1 VTIMRGGSVPAHVW
15 LVLGVAICGVSSA
28 GAIFTHVDEIP
39 PLLRASWRL
48 QLTALILAPF
58 ALWQVNTLQPDVK
71 SKLYELS
78 TVKIILASG
87 IFLAL
92 HFGFWVTSL
101 DYTSLTHSLLFV
113 TAHPLVILIGMF
125 FFVRRPNR
133 LELLG
138 GIAAFAGAAISM
150 LDTGDV
156 QGDRSVTVFG
166 DQLAFLGAVFVVG
179 YFVCGRILREW
190 MPLFLYAFQV
200 TLIGGLLLIPA
211 SWILESEFSNFGAFG
226 YFGHETLLW
235 FVLLAFIA
243 GILGH
248 TGINYCLKHVSP
260 LLISISVTLEPVLG
274 SIIGWMFF
282 STGVPG
288 TWTWIGGPILMIG
301 IISIVYGEH
310 LTNQTSLDNMKELVE
325 AE

>member
-1 VTIMRGGSVPAHVW
+1 MQSGSVPPHVW

-48 QLTALILAPF
+48 QLTALILAPL
-58 ALWQVNTLQPDVK
+58 ALWQYNSIEEDVK
-71 SKLYELS
+71 EKLFKP
-78 TVKIILASG
+78 TTIKILAGSG
-87 IFLAL
+87 SFLAL

-125 FFVRRPNR
+125 YFVRKPNR
-133 LELLG
+133 MELVG
-138 GIAAFAGAAISM
+138 GIAAFTGAAISM
-150 LDTGDV
+150 LDAGDV

-166 DQLAFLGAVFVVG
+166 DQLAFFGAVFVVG
-179 YFVCGRILREW
+179 YIVCGRILREW
-190 MPLFLYAFQV
+190 MPLFVYAFPV
-200 TLIGGLLLIPA
+200 TLIGGILLVPA
-211 SWILESEFSNFGAFG
+211 SWLLESEFSDFGAFG
-226 YFGHETLLW
+226 YFTHQTLWW

-248 TGINYCLKHVSP
+248 TGLNYCLKYVSP
-260 LLISISVTLEPVLG
+260 LLISISVTLEPLLG
-274 SIIGWMFF
+274 SLIGWMFF

-288 TWTWIGGPILMIG
+288 LWTWIGGPILMLG
-301 IISIVYGEH
+301 IISIIYGEH
-310 LTNQTSLDNMKELVE
+310 LTHQTSLDNYTPTE

>member
-1 VTIMRGGSVPAHVW
+1 MRGGTVPAHVW
-15 LVLGVAICGVSSA
+15 LVLGVAIGGVSSA

-58 ALWQVNTLQPDVK
+58 ALFQYSSIESDVK
-71 SKLYELS
+71 SKFFESS
-78 TVKIILASG
+78 TLKIIVASG

-125 FFVRRPNR
+125 LFVRKPNR

-150 LDTGDV
+150 LDAGDV
-156 QGDRSVTVFG
+156 QGDRSVTIFG

-179 YFVCGRILREW
+179 YIVCGRILREW
-190 MPLFLYAFQV
+190 MPLFLYAFPV

-211 SWILESEFSNFGAFG
+211 SWLLESNYADYGAFG
-226 YFGHETLLW
+226 YVSHETLVW
-235 FVLLAFIA
+235 FILLAFIA

-248 TGINYCLKHVSP
+248 TGLNYCLKYVSP

-282 STGVPG
+282 STGIPG
-288 TWTWIGGPILMIG
+288 LWTWIGGPILLLG
-301 IISIVYGEH
+301 IISILYGEH
-310 LTNQTSLDNMKELVE
+310 ITNQTLVDNKATLE

>member
-1 VTIMRGGSVPAHVW
+1 MRGGTVPAHVW

-58 ALWQVNTLQPDVK
+58 ALFQYSSIESDVK
-71 SKLYELS
+71 SKLFESS
-78 TVKIILASG
+78 TLKIIVASG

-125 FFVRRPNR
+125 LFVRKPNR

-150 LDTGDV
+150 LDAGDV
-156 QGDRSVTVFG
+156 QGDRSVTIFG

-179 YFVCGRILREW
+179 YIVCGRILREW
-190 MPLFLYAFQV
+190 MPLFLYAFPV

-211 SWILESEFSNFGAFG
+211 SWLLESNYADYGAFG
-226 YFGHETLLW
+226 YVSHETLAW
-235 FVLLAFIA
+235 FILLAFIA

-248 TGINYCLKHVSP
+248 TGLNYCLKYVSP

-282 STGVPG
+282 STGIPG
-288 TWTWIGGPILMIG
+288 LWTWIGGPILLLG
-301 IISIVYGEH
+301 IISILYGEH
-310 LTNQTSLDNMKELVE
+310 ITNQTLVDNKATLE

>member
-1 VTIMRGGSVPAHVW
+1 MQSGSVPAHVW

-28 GAIFTHVDEIP
+28 GAIFTHVDDIP

-48 QLTALILAPF
+48 QLTALILAPL
-58 ALWQVNTLQPDVK
+58 ALWQFNSIDEQVK
-71 SKLYELS
+71 SKLFEMS
-78 TVKIILASG
+78 TGKIILASG
-87 IFLAL
+87 AFLAL

-125 FFVRRPNR
+125 LFVRKPNGM
-133 LELLG
+133 ELLG
-138 GIAAFAGAAISM
+138 GLAAFTGAAISM
-150 LDTGDV
+150 LDAGDV
-156 QGDRSVTVFG
+156 QGDRSVTFFG

-179 YFVCGRILREW
+179 YIVCGRILREW
-190 MPLFLYAFQV
+190 MPLFLYAFPV
-200 TLIGGLLLIPA
+200 TLLGGLLLIPA
-211 SWILESEFSNFGAFG
+211 SMLLEADYSQYGAFG
-226 YFGHETLLW
+226 YIGHETLVW

-248 TGINYCLKHVSP
+248 TGLNYCLKYVSP

-288 TWTWIGGPILMIG
+288 MWTWIGGPILMLG
-301 IISIVYGEH
+301 IISILYGEH
-310 LTNQTSLDNMKELVE
+310 ITNQTLVDNKAMLEVE
-325 AE
+325 

>member
-1 VTIMRGGSVPAHVW
+1 MRGGTVPAHVW

-48 QLTALILAPF
+48 QLTALILAPL
-58 ALWQVNTLQPDVK
+58 ALWQLNQVENEIK
-71 SKLYELS
+71 SKLFEAS
-78 TVKIILASG
+78 TVKIIVASG
-87 IFLAL
+87 VFLAL

-125 FFVRRPNR
+125 FFVRKPNR
-133 LELLG
+133 MELIG
-138 GIAAFAGAAISM
+138 GIAAFSGAAISM
-150 LDTGDV
+150 LDAGDV
-156 QGDRSVTVFG
+156 QGDRSVTFFG
-166 DQLAFLGAVFVVG
+166 DQLAFFGAVFVVG
-179 YFVCGRILREW
+179 YIVCGRILRDW
-190 MPLFLYAFQV
+190 MPLFLYAFPV

-211 SWILESEFSNFGAFG
+211 SWLLESEYSDFGAFG
-226 YFGHETLLW
+226 YLGHETLIW

-248 TGINYCLKHVSP
+248 TGLNYCLKYVSP

-288 TWTWIGGPILMIG
+288 LWTWIGGPILMLG

-310 LTNQTSLDNMKELVE
+310 LTNQTLLDNKGRPEG

>member
-1 VTIMRGGSVPAHVW
+1 MQRGSVPAHVW

-28 GAIFTHVDEIP
+28 GAIFTHVDDIP

-48 QLTALILAPF
+48 QLTALILAPL
-58 ALWQVNTLQPDVK
+58 ALWQFNSIDEEVK
-71 SKLYELS
+71 SKLFEMS
-78 TVKIILASG
+78 SGKVILASG
-87 IFLAL
+87 AFLAL

-113 TAHPLVILIGMF
+113 TAHPLVILIGMIL
-125 FFVRRPNR
+125 FVRRPNR
-133 LELLG
+133 MELIG

-150 LDTGDV
+150 LDAGDV
-156 QGDRSVTVFG
+156 QGDRSVTFFG

-179 YFVCGRILREW
+179 YLVCGRILREW
-190 MPLFLYAFQV
+190 MPLFIYAFPV
-200 TLIGGLLLIPA
+200 TLLGGLLLLPA
-211 SWILESEFSNFGAFG
+211 SMLLEADYSQYGAFG
-226 YFGHETLLW
+226 YIGHETLVW

-248 TGINYCLKHVSP
+248 TGLNYCLKYVSP

-288 TWTWIGGPILMIG
+288 MWTWIGGPILMLG
-301 IISIVYGEH
+301 IISILYGEH
-310 LTNQTSLDNMKELVE
+310 ITNQTLVDNKAVLEGE
-325 AE
+325 

>member
-1 VTIMRGGSVPAHVW
+1 MQSGSVPPHVW

-28 GAIFTHVDEIP
+28 GAIFTHVDEVP

-48 QLTALILAPF
+48 QLTALILAPL
-58 ALWQVNTLQPDVK
+58 ALWQYNSIEADRK
-71 SKLYELS
+71 KKLFNPS
-78 TVKIILASG
+78 TIKILVGSG

-125 FFVRRPNR
+125 YFVRKPNR
-133 LELLG
+133 MELVG
-138 GIAAFAGAAISM
+138 GIAAFTGAAISM
-150 LDTGDV
+150 LDAGDV

-166 DQLAFLGAVFVVG
+166 DQLAFFGAVFVVG
-179 YFVCGRILREW
+179 YIVCGRILREW
-190 MPLFLYAFQV
+190 MPLFVYAFPV
-200 TLIGGLLLIPA
+200 TLIGGLLLLPA
-211 SWILESEFSNFGAFG
+211 SWLLESDFSTFGAFG
-226 YFGHETLLW
+226 YFSHHTLWW

-248 TGINYCLKHVSP
+248 TGLNYCLKYVSP

-274 SIIGWMFF
+274 SLIGWMFF
-282 STGVPG
+282 STGIPG
-288 TWTWIGGPILMIG
+288 LWTWIGGPILMLG

-310 LTNQTSLDNMKELVE
+310 LTNQTSLDNHTPLEVE
-325 AE
+325 

>member
-1 VTIMRGGSVPAHVW
+1 MRGGTVPAHVW

-58 ALWQVNTLQPDVK
+58 ALFQYSSTESDVK
-71 SKLYELS
+71 SKFFESS
-78 TVKIILASG
+78 TLKIIVASG

-125 FFVRRPNR
+125 LFVRKPNR

-150 LDTGDV
+150 LDAGDV
-156 QGDRSVTVFG
+156 QGDRSVTIFG

-179 YFVCGRILREW
+179 YIVCGRILREW
-190 MPLFLYAFQV
+190 MPLFLYAFPV

-211 SWILESEFSNFGAFG
+211 SWLLESNYADYGAFG
-226 YFGHETLLW
+226 YVSHETLAW
-235 FVLLAFIA
+235 FILLAFIA

-248 TGINYCLKHVSP
+248 TGLNYCLKYVSP

-282 STGVPG
+282 STGIPG
-288 TWTWIGGPILMIG
+288 LWTWIGGPILLLG
-301 IISIVYGEH
+301 IISILYGEH
-310 LTNQTSLDNMKELVE
+310 ITNQTLVDNKAILE

>member
-1 VTIMRGGSVPAHVW
+1 MQRGSVPAHVW

-28 GAIFTHVDEIP
+28 GAIFTHVDDIP

-48 QLTALILAPF
+48 QLTALILAPL
-58 ALWQVNTLQPDVK
+58 ALWQFNSIDEEVK
-71 SKLYELS
+71 SKLFEMS
-78 TVKIILASG
+78 TGKIILASG
-87 IFLAL
+87 AFLAL

-125 FFVRRPNR
+125 LFVRKPNGM
-133 LELLG
+133 ELIG
-138 GIAAFAGAAISM
+138 GLAAFAGAAISM
-150 LDTGDV
+150 LDAGDV
-156 QGDRSVTVFG
+156 QGDRSVTFFG

-179 YFVCGRILREW
+179 YIVCGRILREW
-190 MPLFLYAFQV
+190 MPLFLYAFPV
-200 TLIGGLLLIPA
+200 TLLGGLLLIPA
-211 SWILESEFSNFGAFG
+211 SMLLEADYSQYGAFG
-226 YFGHETLLW
+226 YIGHETLIW

-248 TGINYCLKHVSP
+248 TGLNYCLKYVSP

-288 TWTWIGGPILMIG
+288 MWTWIGGPILMLG
-301 IISIVYGEH
+301 IISILYGEH
-310 LTNQTSLDNMKELVE
+310 ITNQTLVDNKAMLEVE
-325 AE
+325 

>member
-1 VTIMRGGSVPAHVW
+1 MSSGTVPAHVW

-48 QLTALILAPF
+48 QLTALILAPL
-58 ALWQVNTLQPDVK
+58 ALWQLNQIDSEIQ
-71 SKLYELS
+71 SKLFDLS
-78 TVKIILASG
+78 TAKIIVASG

-125 FFVRRPNR
+125 VFIRKPNR
-133 LELLG
+133 LELVG
-138 GIAAFAGAAISM
+138 GIAAFTGAAISM
-150 LDTGDV
+150 LDAGDV
-156 QGDRSVTVFG
+156 QGDRSVTFFG
-166 DQLAFLGAVFVVG
+166 DQLAFFGAVFVVG
-179 YFVCGRILREW
+179 YIVCGRILREW
-190 MPLFLYAFQV
+190 MPLFLYAFPV
-200 TLIGGLLLIPA
+200 TLIGGLLLVPA
-211 SWILESEFSNFGAFG
+211 SYLLESDYSDFGAFG
-226 YFGHETLLW
+226 YLGHETLLW

-248 TGINYCLKHVSP
+248 TGLNYCLKFVSP

-274 SIIGWMFF
+274 SLIGWMFF
-282 STGVPG
+282 STGIPG
-288 TWTWIGGPILMIG
+288 MWTWIGGPILMLG

-310 LTNQTSLDNMKELVE
+310 LTNQTLLDNKGHGEE
-325 AE
+325 FE

>member
-1 VTIMRGGSVPAHVW
+1 MQSGSVPPHVW

-48 QLTALILAPF
+48 QLTALILAPL
-58 ALWQVNTLQPDVK
+58 ALWQYNSIEKDVK
-71 SKLYELS
+71 EKLFKP
-78 TVKIILASG
+78 TTIKILAGSG
-87 IFLAL
+87 AFLAL

-125 FFVRRPNR
+125 YFVRKPNR
-133 LELLG
+133 MELVG
-138 GIAAFAGAAISM
+138 GIAAFTGAAISM
-150 LDTGDV
+150 LDAGDV

-166 DQLAFLGAVFVVG
+166 DQLAFFGAVFVVG
-179 YFVCGRILREW
+179 YIVCGRILREW
-190 MPLFLYAFQV
+190 MPLFVYAFPV
-200 TLIGGLLLIPA
+200 TLIGGILLVPA
-211 SWILESEFSNFGAFG
+211 SWLLESEFSDFGAFG
-226 YFGHETLLW
+226 YFTHQTLWW

-248 TGINYCLKHVSP
+248 TGLNYCLKYVSP
-260 LLISISVTLEPVLG
+260 LLISISVTLEPLLG
-274 SIIGWMFF
+274 SLIGWMFF

-288 TWTWIGGPILMIG
+288 VWTWIGGPILMLG

-310 LTNQTSLDNMKELVE
+310 LTEQTPLDNYTPTE

>member
-1 VTIMRGGSVPAHVW
+1 MQSGSVPPHVW

-48 QLTALILAPF
+48 QLTALILAPL
-58 ALWQVNTLQPDVK
+58 ALWQYNSIEEDVK
-71 SKLYELS
+71 GKLFKPS
-78 TVKIILASG
+78 TIKILAGSG
-87 IFLAL
+87 AFLAL

-125 FFVRRPNR
+125 YFVRKPNR
-133 LELLG
+133 MELVG
-138 GIAAFAGAAISM
+138 GIAAFTGAAISM
-150 LDTGDV
+150 LDAGDV

-166 DQLAFLGAVFVVG
+166 DQLAFFGAVFVVG
-179 YFVCGRILREW
+179 YIVCGRILREW
-190 MPLFLYAFQV
+190 MPLFVYAFPV
-200 TLIGGLLLIPA
+200 TLIGGLLLLPA
-211 SWILESEFSNFGAFG
+211 SWLLESNFSDFGAFG
-226 YFGHETLLW
+226 YFTHQTLWW

-248 TGINYCLKHVSP
+248 TGLNYCLKYVSP
-260 LLISISVTLEPVLG
+260 LLISISVTLEPLLG
-274 SIIGWMFF
+274 SLIGWMFF

-288 TWTWIGGPILMIG
+288 LWTWIGGPILMLG

-310 LTNQTSLDNMKELVE
+310 LTDQTSLDNYKPTE

>member
-1 VTIMRGGSVPAHVW
+1 MQSGSVPPHVW

-48 QLTALILAPF
+48 QLTALILAPL
-58 ALWQVNTLQPDVK
+58 ALWQYNSIEEDVK
-71 SKLYELS
+71 EKLFKPS
-78 TVKIILASG
+78 TIKILAGSG
-87 IFLAL
+87 AFLAL

-125 FFVRRPNR
+125 YFVRKPNR
-133 LELLG
+133 MELVG
-138 GIAAFAGAAISM
+138 GIAAFTGAAISM
-150 LDTGDV
+150 LDAGDV

-166 DQLAFLGAVFVVG
+166 DQLAFFGAVFVVG
-179 YFVCGRILREW
+179 YIVCGRILREW
-190 MPLFLYAFQV
+190 MPLFVYAFPV
-200 TLIGGLLLIPA
+200 TLIGGLLLLPA
-211 SWILESEFSNFGAFG
+211 SWFLESEFSDFGAFG
-226 YFGHETLLW
+226 YFTHQTLWW

-248 TGINYCLKHVSP
+248 TGLNYCLKYVSP
-260 LLISISVTLEPVLG
+260 LLISISVTFEPLLG
-274 SIIGWMFF
+274 SLIGWMFF

-288 TWTWIGGPILMIG
+288 LWTWIGGPILMLG
-301 IISIVYGEH
+301 IISIIYGEH
-310 LTNQTSLDNMKELVE
+310 LTNQTSLDNYIPTE

>member
-1 VTIMRGGSVPAHVW
+1 MQRGSVPAHVW

-28 GAIFTHVDEIP
+28 GAIFTHVDDIP

-48 QLTALILAPF
+48 QLTALILAPL
-58 ALWQVNTLQPDVK
+58 ALWQFNSIGEEVK
-71 SKLYELS
+71 SKLFEMS
-78 TVKIILASG
+78 TGKIIFASG
-87 IFLAL
+87 AFLAL

-125 FFVRRPNR
+125 LFVRRPNGM
-133 LELLG
+133 ELVG

-150 LDTGDV
+150 LDAGDV
-156 QGDRSVTVFG
+156 QGDRSVTFFG

-179 YFVCGRILREW
+179 YIVCGRILREW
-190 MPLFLYAFQV
+190 MPLFIYAFPV
-200 TLIGGLLLIPA
+200 TLLGGLLLLPA
-211 SWILESEFSNFGAFG
+211 SMLLEADYSNYGAFG
-226 YFGHETLLW
+226 YIGHETLVW

-248 TGINYCLKHVSP
+248 TGLNYCLKYVSP

-288 TWTWIGGPILMIG
+288 MWTWIGGPILMLG
-301 IISIVYGEH
+301 IISILYGEH
-310 LTNQTSLDNMKELVE
+310 ITNQTLVDNKAVLE

>member
-1 VTIMRGGSVPAHVW
+1 MQSGSVPPHVW

-48 QLTALILAPF
+48 QLTALILAPL
-58 ALWQVNTLQPDVK
+58 ALWQYNSIEDGVK
-71 SKLYELS
+71 EKLFKPS
-78 TVKIILASG
+78 TIKILAGSG
-87 IFLAL
+87 AFLAL

-125 FFVRRPNR
+125 YFVRKPNR
-133 LELLG
+133 MELVG
-138 GIAAFAGAAISM
+138 GIAAFTGAAISM
-150 LDTGDV
+150 LDAGDV

-166 DQLAFLGAVFVVG
+166 DQLAFFGAVFVVG
-179 YFVCGRILREW
+179 YIVCGRILREW
-190 MPLFLYAFQV
+190 MPLFVYAFPV
-200 TLIGGLLLIPA
+200 TLIGGLLLLPA
-211 SWILESEFSNFGAFG
+211 SWILESNFSDFGAFG
-226 YFGHETLLW
+226 YFTHQTLWW

-248 TGINYCLKHVSP
+248 TGLNYCLKYVSP
-260 LLISISVTLEPVLG
+260 LLISISVTLEPLLG
-274 SIIGWMFF
+274 SLIGWMFF

-288 TWTWIGGPILMIG
+288 LWTWIGGPILMLG

-310 LTNQTSLDNMKELVE
+310 LTQQTPLDNYTPTE

>member
-1 VTIMRGGSVPAHVW
+1 MSSGTVPAHVW
-15 LVLGVAICGVSSA
+15 LVLCVAICGVSSA
-28 GAIFTHVDEIP
+28 GAIFTHVDDIP

-48 QLTALILAPF
+48 QLTALILAPL
-58 ALWQVNTLQPDVK
+58 ALWQFNQIDSEIQSKMFDV
-71 SKLYELS
+71 S
-78 TVKIILASG
+78 TAKIIVASG

-125 FFVRRPNR
+125 VFVRRPNR
-133 LELLG
+133 LELVG
-138 GIAAFAGAAISM
+138 GIAAFTGAAISM
-150 LDTGDV
+150 LDAGDV
-156 QGDRSVTVFG
+156 QGDRSVTFFG

-179 YFVCGRILREW
+179 YIVCGRILREW
-190 MPLFLYAFQV
+190 MPLFLYAFPV
-200 TLIGGLLLIPA
+200 TLIGGLLLVPA
-211 SWILESEFSNFGAFG
+211 SYLLESDYSDFGAFG
-226 YFGHETLLW
+226 YLGHETLVW

-248 TGINYCLKHVSP
+248 TGLNYCLKYVSP

-274 SIIGWMFF
+274 SLIGWMFF
-282 STGVPG
+282 STGIPG
-288 TWTWIGGPILMIG
+288 MWTWIGGPILMLG

-310 LTNQTSLDNMKELVE
+310 LTNQT
-325 AE
+325 

>member
-1 VTIMRGGSVPAHVW
+1 MRSGTVPAHVW
-15 LVLGVAICGVSSA
+15 LVLSVAICGVSSA
-28 GAIFTHVDEIP
+28 GAIFTHVDDIP

-48 QLTALILAPF
+48 QLTALILAPL
-58 ALWQVNTLQPDVK
+58 ALWQFNQIDSEIQ
-71 SKLYELS
+71 SKLFDVS
-78 TVKIILASG
+78 TAKIIVASG

-125 FFVRRPNR
+125 VFIRRPNR
-133 LELLG
+133 LELVG
-138 GIAAFAGAAISM
+138 GIAAFTGAAISM
-150 LDTGDV
+150 LDAGDV
-156 QGDRSVTVFG
+156 QGDRSVTFFG

-179 YFVCGRILREW
+179 YIVCGRILRDW
-190 MPLFLYAFQV
+190 MPLFLYAFPV
-200 TLIGGLLLIPA
+200 TLIGGLLLVPA
-211 SWILESEFSNFGAFG
+211 SYLLESDYSEFGAFG
-226 YFGHETLLW
+226 YIGHETLVW

-248 TGINYCLKHVSP
+248 TGLNYCLKYVSP

-274 SIIGWMFF
+274 SLIGWMFF
-282 STGVPG
+282 STGIPG
-288 TWTWIGGPILMIG
+288 MWTWIGGPILMLG

-310 LTNQTSLDNMKELVE
+310 LTNQTLLDNKGAREEVE
-325 AE
+325 

>member
-1 VTIMRGGSVPAHVW
+1 MRGGSVPAHVW

-48 QLTALILAPF
+48 QLTALILAPLAF
-58 ALWQVNTLQPDVK
+58 WQYTSIDSGIK
-71 SKLYELS
+71 SKMIEPPTLK
-78 TVKIILASG
+78 VIAASG
-87 IFLAL
+87 AFLAL

-113 TAHPLVILIGMF
+113 TAHPLVILIGMLY
-125 FFVRRPNR
+125 FVRKPNA
-133 LELLG
+133 LETLG

-156 QGDRSVTVFG
+156 QGDRSVTIFG

-179 YFVCGRILREW
+179 YIVCGRILREW
-190 MPLFLYAFQV
+190 MPLFLYAFPV

-211 SWILESEFSNFGAFG
+211 SFLLEPEYSTFGAFG
-226 YFGHETLLW
+226 YVEHETLVW

-248 TGINYCLKHVSP
+248 TGLNYCLKYVSP

-282 STGVPG
+282 STGIPG
-288 TWTWIGGPILMIG
+288 LWTWIGGPILMIG
-301 IISIVYGEH
+301 IVSIVYGEH
-310 LTNQTSLDNMKELVE
+310 LTNQTSLHNENRIME

>member
-1 VTIMRGGSVPAHVW
+1 MQSGSVPPHVW

-48 QLTALILAPF
+48 QLTALILAPL
-58 ALWQVNTLQPDVK
+58 ALWQYNSIEDGVK
-71 SKLYELS
+71 EKLFKPS
-78 TVKIILASG
+78 TIKILAGSG
-87 IFLAL
+87 AFLAL

-125 FFVRRPNR
+125 YFVRKPNR
-133 LELLG
+133 MELVG
-138 GIAAFAGAAISM
+138 GIAAFTGAAISM
-150 LDTGDV
+150 LDAGDV

-166 DQLAFLGAVFVVG
+166 DQLAFFGAVFVVG
-179 YFVCGRILREW
+179 YIVCGRILREW
-190 MPLFLYAFQV
+190 MPLFVYAFPV
-200 TLIGGLLLIPA
+200 TLIGGILLVPA
-211 SWILESEFSNFGAFG
+211 SWLLESEFSDFGAFG
-226 YFGHETLLW
+226 YFTHQTLWW

-248 TGINYCLKHVSP
+248 TGLNYCLKYVSP
-260 LLISISVTLEPVLG
+260 LLISISVTLEPLLG
-274 SIIGWMFF
+274 SLIGWMFF

-288 TWTWIGGPILMIG
+288 LWTWIGGPILMLG

-310 LTNQTSLDNMKELVE
+310 LTHQTSLDNYTPTE

>member
-1 VTIMRGGSVPAHVW
+1 MRGGTVPAHVW

-58 ALWQVNTLQPDVK
+58 ALFQYSSIESDVK
-71 SKLYELS
+71 SKLFESS
-78 TVKIILASG
+78 TLKIIVASG

-125 FFVRRPNR
+125 LFVRKPNR

-150 LDTGDV
+150 LDAGDV
-156 QGDRSVTVFG
+156 QGDRSVTIFG

-179 YFVCGRILREW
+179 YIVCGRILREW
-190 MPLFLYAFQV
+190 MPLFLYAFPV

-211 SWILESEFSNFGAFG
+211 SWLLESNYADYGAFG
-226 YFGHETLLW
+226 YVSHETLAW
-235 FVLLAFIA
+235 FILLAFIA

-248 TGINYCLKHVSP
+248 TGLNYCLKYVSP

-282 STGVPG
+282 STGIPG
-288 TWTWIGGPILMIG
+288 LWTWIGGPILLLG
-301 IISIVYGEH
+301 IISILYGEH
-310 LTNQTSLDNMKELVE
+310 ITNQTLVDNKAILE

>member
-1 VTIMRGGSVPAHVW
+1 MQSGSVPPHVW

-48 QLTALILAPF
+48 QLTALILAPL
-58 ALWQVNTLQPDVK
+58 ALWQFNSIEGGVK
-71 SKLYELS
+71 ENLLKPS
-78 TVKIILASG
+78 TIKIVAGSG
-87 IFLAL
+87 AFLAL

-125 FFVRRPNR
+125 YFVRKPNR
-133 LELLG
+133 MELVG
-138 GIAAFAGAAISM
+138 GIAAFTGAAISM
-150 LDTGDV
+150 LDAGDV

-166 DQLAFLGAVFVVG
+166 DQLAFFGAVFVVG
-179 YFVCGRILREW
+179 YIVCGRILREW
-190 MPLFLYAFQV
+190 MPLFVYAFPV
-200 TLIGGLLLIPA
+200 TLIGGLLLLPA
-211 SWILESEFSNFGAFG
+211 SWLLESNFSDFGAFG
-226 YFGHETLLW
+226 YFTHQTLWW

-248 TGINYCLKHVSP
+248 TGLNYCLKYVSP
-260 LLISISVTLEPVLG
+260 LLISISVTLEPLLG
-274 SIIGWMFF
+274 SLIGWMFF

-288 TWTWIGGPILMIG
+288 LWTWIGGPILMLG

-310 LTNQTSLDNMKELVE
+310 LINETPLDNYKPTE

>member
-1 VTIMRGGSVPAHVW
+1 MSSGTVPAHVW

-28 GAIFTHVDEIP
+28 GAIFTHVDQIP

-48 QLTALILAPF
+48 QLTALILAPL
-58 ALWQVNTLQPDVK
+58 ALWQFNQID
-71 SKLYELS
+71 SEIQAKLFDLS
-78 TVKIILASG
+78 TAKIIVASG

-125 FFVRRPNR
+125 VFVRRPNR
-133 LELLG
+133 LELVG
-138 GIAAFAGAAISM
+138 GIAAFTGAAISM
-150 LDTGDV
+150 LDAGDV
-156 QGDRSVTVFG
+156 QGDRSVTFFG

-179 YFVCGRILREW
+179 YIVCGRILREW
-190 MPLFLYAFQV
+190 MPLFLYAFPV
-200 TLIGGLLLIPA
+200 TLIGGLLLVPA
-211 SWILESEFSNFGAFG
+211 SYLLESDYSEFGAFG
-226 YFGHETLLW
+226 YFGHETLVW

-248 TGINYCLKHVSP
+248 TGLNYCLKYVSP

-274 SIIGWMFF
+274 SLIGWMFF
-282 STGVPG
+282 STGIPG
-288 TWTWIGGPILMIG
+288 KWTWIGGPILMLG

-310 LTNQTSLDNMKELVE
+310 LTNQTLLDNKGAREE

>member
-1 VTIMRGGSVPAHVW
+1 MPNGSVPAHVW

-48 QLTALILAPF
+48 QLTALILAPLAF
-58 ALWQVNTLQPDVK
+58 LQYTSIEQEVK
-71 SKLYELS
+71 SKLFQPTTL
-78 TVKIILASG
+78 KIIAGSG
-87 IFLAL
+87 AFLAL

-125 FFVRRPNR
+125 FFVRKPNR
-133 LELLG
+133 LELIG
-138 GIAAFAGAAISM
+138 GIAAFVGAAISM
-150 LDTGDV
+150 LDAGDV
-156 QGDRSVTVFG
+156 QGDRSVTFFG

-179 YFVCGRILREW
+179 YIVCGRILREW
-190 MPLFLYAFQV
+190 MPLFLYAFPV
-200 TLIGGLLLIPA
+200 TLLGGLLLIPA
-211 SWILESEFSNFGAFG
+211 SWFLEWDYSQYGAFG
-226 YFGHETLLW
+226 YFSHDTLLW
-235 FVLLAFIA
+235 FVLLALIA

-248 TGINYCLKHVSP
+248 TGLNYCLKYVSP

-282 STGVPG
+282 STGIPG
-288 TWTWIGGPILMIG
+288 FWTWIGGPILLLG
-301 IISIVYGEH
+301 ILSIVYGEH
-310 LTNQTSLDNMKELVE
+310 VMNQTSLDNVNGLVE
-325 AE
+325 IE

>member
-1 VTIMRGGSVPAHVW
+1 MSSGTIPAHVW

-48 QLTALILAPF
+48 QLTALILAPL
-58 ALWQVNTLQPDVK
+58 ALWQLNQIDSEIQ
-71 SKLYELS
+71 SKLFDLS
-78 TVKIILASG
+78 TAKIIVASG

-125 FFVRRPNR
+125 VFIRKPNR
-133 LELLG
+133 LELVG
-138 GIAAFAGAAISM
+138 GIAAFTGAAISM
-150 LDTGDV
+150 LDAGDV
-156 QGDRSVTVFG
+156 QGDRSVTFFG
-166 DQLAFLGAVFVVG
+166 DQLAFFGAVFVVG
-179 YFVCGRILREW
+179 YIVCGRILREW
-190 MPLFLYAFQV
+190 MPLFLYAFPV
-200 TLIGGLLLIPA
+200 TLIGGLLLVPA
-211 SWILESEFSNFGAFG
+211 SYLLESDYSDFGAFG
-226 YFGHETLLW
+226 YLGHETLLW

-248 TGINYCLKHVSP
+248 TGLNYCLKFVSP

-274 SIIGWMFF
+274 SLIGWMFF
-282 STGVPG
+282 STGIPG
-288 TWTWIGGPILMIG
+288 MWTWIGGPILMLG

-310 LTNQTSLDNMKELVE
+310 LTNQTLLDNKGHGEE
-325 AE
+325 FE

>member
-1 VTIMRGGSVPAHVW
+1 MQSGSVPPHVW

-48 QLTALILAPF
+48 QLTALILAPLAF
-58 ALWQVNTLQPDVK
+58 WQYNSIEDGVK
-71 SKLYELS
+71 EKLFEPS
-78 TVKIILASG
+78 TIKILAGSG
-87 IFLAL
+87 AFLAL

-125 FFVRRPNR
+125 YFVRKPNR
-133 LELLG
+133 MELVG
-138 GIAAFAGAAISM
+138 GIAAFTGAAISM
-150 LDTGDV
+150 LDAGDV

-166 DQLAFLGAVFVVG
+166 DQLAFFGAVFVVG
-179 YFVCGRILREW
+179 YIVCGRILREW
-190 MPLFLYAFQV
+190 MPLFVYAFPV
-200 TLIGGLLLIPA
+200 TLIGGLLLLPA
-211 SWILESEFSNFGAFG
+211 SWILESNFSDFGAFG
-226 YFGHETLLW
+226 YFTHQTLWW

-248 TGINYCLKHVSP
+248 TGLNYCLKYVSP
-260 LLISISVTLEPVLG
+260 LLISISVTLEPLLG
-274 SIIGWMFF
+274 SLIGWMFF

-288 TWTWIGGPILMIG
+288 LWTWIGGPILMLG

-310 LTNQTSLDNMKELVE
+310 LTQQTPLDNYTPTE

>member
-1 VTIMRGGSVPAHVW
+1 MQRGSVPAHVW

-28 GAIFTHVDEIP
+28 GAIFTHVDDIP

-48 QLTALILAPF
+48 QLTALILAPL
-58 ALWQVNTLQPDVK
+58 ALWQFNSIDEKVK
-71 SKLYELS
+71 SKLFEMS
-78 TVKIILASG
+78 TGKIILASG
-87 IFLAL
+87 AFLAL

-125 FFVRRPNR
+125 LFVRRPNGM
-133 LELLG
+133 ELIG

-150 LDTGDV
+150 LDAGDV
-156 QGDRSVTVFG
+156 QGDRSVTFFG

-179 YFVCGRILREW
+179 YIVCGRILREW
-190 MPLFLYAFQV
+190 MPLFIYAFPV
-200 TLIGGLLLIPA
+200 TLLGGLLLLPA
-211 SWILESEFSNFGAFG
+211 SMLLEADYSQYGPFG
-226 YFGHETLLW
+226 YIGHETLVW

-248 TGINYCLKHVSP
+248 TGLNYCLKYVSP

-288 TWTWIGGPILMIG
+288 MWTWIGGPILMLG
-301 IISIVYGEH
+301 IISILYGEH
-310 LTNQTSLDNMKELVE
+310 ITNQTLVDNKAVLETE
-325 AE
+325 

>member
-1 VTIMRGGSVPAHVW
+1 MQSGYVPPHVW

-48 QLTALILAPF
+48 QLTALILAPL
-58 ALWQVNTLQPDVK
+58 ALWQYNSIEGDVK
-71 SKLYELS
+71 EKLFKPS
-78 TVKIILASG
+78 TIKILAGSG
-87 IFLAL
+87 AFLAL

-125 FFVRRPNR
+125 YFVRKPNR
-133 LELLG
+133 MELVG
-138 GIAAFAGAAISM
+138 GIAAFTGAAISM
-150 LDTGDV
+150 LDAGDV

-166 DQLAFLGAVFVVG
+166 DQLAFFGAVFVVG
-179 YFVCGRILREW
+179 YIVCGRILREW
-190 MPLFLYAFQV
+190 MPLFVYAFPV
-200 TLIGGLLLIPA
+200 TLIGGLLLLPA
-211 SWILESEFSNFGAFG
+211 SWLLESNFSDFGAFG
-226 YFGHETLLW
+226 YFTHQTLWW

-248 TGINYCLKHVSP
+248 TGLNYCLKYVSP
-260 LLISISVTLEPVLG
+260 LLISISVTLEPLLG
-274 SIIGWMFF
+274 SLIGWMFF

-288 TWTWIGGPILMIG
+288 LWTWIGGPILMLG

-310 LTNQTSLDNMKELVE
+310 LTDQTSLDNYKPTEVE
-325 AE
+325 

>member
-1 VTIMRGGSVPAHVW
+1 MRGGTVPAHVW

-58 ALWQVNTLQPDVK
+58 ALFQYSSIESDVK
-71 SKLYELS
+71 SKLFESS
-78 TVKIILASG
+78 TLKIIVASG

-125 FFVRRPNR
+125 LFVRKPNR
-133 LELLG
+133 LELIG
-138 GIAAFAGAAISM
+138 GIAAFTGAAISM
-150 LDTGDV
+150 LDAGDV
-156 QGDRSVTVFG
+156 QGDRSVTIFG

-179 YFVCGRILREW
+179 YIVCGRILREW
-190 MPLFLYAFQV
+190 MPLFLYAFPV

-211 SWILESEFSNFGAFG
+211 SWLLESNYADYGAFG
-226 YFGHETLLW
+226 YVSHETLVW
-235 FVLLAFIA
+235 FILLAFIA

-248 TGINYCLKHVSP
+248 TGLNYCLKYVSP

-282 STGVPG
+282 STGIPG
-288 TWTWIGGPILMIG
+288 LWTWIGGPILLLG
-301 IISIVYGEH
+301 IVSILYGEH
-310 LTNQTSLDNMKELVE
+310 ITNQTLVDNKATLE

>member
-1 VTIMRGGSVPAHVW
+1 MRSGTVPAHVW
-15 LVLGVAICGVSSA
+15 LVLSVAICGVSSA
-28 GAIFTHVDEIP
+28 GAIFTHVDDIP

-48 QLTALILAPF
+48 QLTALILAPL
-58 ALWQVNTLQPDVK
+58 ALWQFNQIDSEIQ
-71 SKLYELS
+71 SKLFDVS
-78 TVKIILASG
+78 TAKIIVASG

-125 FFVRRPNR
+125 VFIRRPNR
-133 LELLG
+133 LELVG
-138 GIAAFAGAAISM
+138 GIAAFTGAAISM
-150 LDTGDV
+150 LDAGDV
-156 QGDRSVTVFG
+156 QGDRSVTFFG

-179 YFVCGRILREW
+179 YIVCGRILREW
-190 MPLFLYAFQV
+190 MPLFLYAFPV
-200 TLIGGLLLIPA
+200 TLIGGLLLVPA
-211 SWILESEFSNFGAFG
+211 SYLLESDYSEFGAFG
-226 YFGHETLLW
+226 YIGHETLVW

-248 TGINYCLKHVSP
+248 TGLNYCLKYVSP

-274 SIIGWMFF
+274 SLIGWMFF
-282 STGVPG
+282 STGIPG
-288 TWTWIGGPILMIG
+288 MWTWIGGPILMLG

-310 LTNQTSLDNMKELVE
+310 LTNQTLLDNKGAREEVE
-325 AE
+325 

>member
-1 VTIMRGGSVPAHVW
+1 MNSGTVPAHVW

-28 GAIFTHVDEIP
+28 GAIFTHVDDIP

-48 QLTALILAPF
+48 QLTALILAPL
-58 ALWQVNTLQPDVK
+58 ALWQYNQIDSDIQ
-71 SKLYELS
+71 SKLFDLS
-78 TVKIILASG
+78 TAKIIVASG

-125 FFVRRPNR
+125 VFVRRPNR
-133 LELLG
+133 LELVG
-138 GIAAFAGAAISM
+138 GIAAFTGAAISM
-150 LDTGDV
+150 LDAGDV
-156 QGDRSVTVFG
+156 QGDRSVTFFG

-179 YFVCGRILREW
+179 YIVCGRILREW
-190 MPLFLYAFQV
+190 MPLFLYAFPV
-200 TLIGGLLLIPA
+200 TLIGGLLLVPA
-211 SWILESEFSNFGAFG
+211 SYLLESDYSDFGAFG
-226 YFGHETLLW
+226 YLGHETLVW

-248 TGINYCLKHVSP
+248 TGLNYCLKYVSP

-274 SIIGWMFF
+274 SLIGWMFF
-282 STGVPG
+282 STGIPG
-288 TWTWIGGPILMIG
+288 MWTWIGGPILMLG

-310 LTNQTSLDNMKELVE
+310 LTNQTLLDNEGAREEVE
-325 AE
+325 

>member
-1 VTIMRGGSVPAHVW
+1 MQSGSVPPHVW

-48 QLTALILAPF
+48 QLTALILAPL
-58 ALWQVNTLQPDVK
+58 ALWQYNAIEDGVK
-71 SKLYELS
+71 EKLFKPS
-78 TVKIILASG
+78 TIKILAGSG
-87 IFLAL
+87 AFLAL

-113 TAHPLVILIGMF
+113 TSHPLVILIGMF
-125 FFVRRPNR
+125 YFVRKPNR
-133 LELLG
+133 MELVG
-138 GIAAFAGAAISM
+138 GIAAFTGAAISM
-150 LDTGDV
+150 LDAGDV

-166 DQLAFLGAVFVVG
+166 DQLAFFGAVFVVG
-179 YFVCGRILREW
+179 YIVCGRILREW
-190 MPLFLYAFQV
+190 MPLFVYAFPV
-200 TLIGGLLLIPA
+200 TLIGGLLLLPA
-211 SWILESEFSNFGAFG
+211 SWILESNFSDFGAFG
-226 YFGHETLLW
+226 YFTHQTFWW

-248 TGINYCLKHVSP
+248 TGLNYCLKYVSP
-260 LLISISVTLEPVLG
+260 LLISISVTLEPLLG
-274 SIIGWMFF
+274 SLIGWMFF

-288 TWTWIGGPILMIG
+288 LWTWIGGPILMLG

-310 LTNQTSLDNMKELVE
+310 LTQQTPLDNYTPTE

>member
-1 VTIMRGGSVPAHVW
+1 MQSGSVPPHVW

-48 QLTALILAPF
+48 QLTALILAPL
-58 ALWQVNTLQPDVK
+58 ALWQYNSIEKDVK
-71 SKLYELS
+71 EKLFKP
-78 TVKIILASG
+78 TTIKILAGSG
-87 IFLAL
+87 AFLAL

-125 FFVRRPNR
+125 YFVRKPNR
-133 LELLG
+133 MELVG
-138 GIAAFAGAAISM
+138 GIAAFTGAAISM
-150 LDTGDV
+150 LDAGDV

-166 DQLAFLGAVFVVG
+166 DQLAFFGAVFVVG
-179 YFVCGRILREW
+179 YIVCGRILREW
-190 MPLFLYAFQV
+190 MPLFVYAFPV
-200 TLIGGLLLIPA
+200 TLIGGILLVPA
-211 SWILESEFSNFGAFG
+211 SWLLESEFSDFGAFG
-226 YFGHETLLW
+226 YFTHQTLWW

-248 TGINYCLKHVSP
+248 TGLNYCLKYVSP
-260 LLISISVTLEPVLG
+260 LLISISVTLEPLLG
-274 SIIGWMFF
+274 SLIGWMFF

-288 TWTWIGGPILMIG
+288 LWTWIGGPILMLG
-301 IISIVYGEH
+301 IISIIYGEH
-310 LTNQTSLDNMKELVE
+310 LTHQTSLDNYTPTE

>member
-1 VTIMRGGSVPAHVW
+1 MQSGSVPPHVW

-28 GAIFTHVDEIP
+28 GAIFTHVDEVP

-48 QLTALILAPF
+48 QLTALILAPL
-58 ALWQVNTLQPDVK
+58 ALWQVSTIEESVK
-71 SKLYELS
+71 NKLFKPS
-78 TVKIILASG
+78 TIKILVGSG

-125 FFVRRPNR
+125 FFVRKPNQM
-133 LELLG
+133 ELIG
-138 GIAAFAGAAISM
+138 GIAAFTGATISM
-150 LDTGDV
+150 LDAGDV
-156 QGDRSVTVFG
+156 QGDRSVTFFG
-166 DQLAFLGAVFVVG
+166 DQLAFFGAVFVVG
-179 YFVCGRILREW
+179 YIVCGRILREW
-190 MPLFLYAFQV
+190 MPLFVYAFPV
-200 TLIGGLLLIPA
+200 TLIGGLLLLPA
-211 SWILESEFSNFGAFG
+211 SWLLESDFSTFGAFG
-226 YFGHETLLW
+226 YFSHHTLWW

-248 TGINYCLKHVSP
+248 TGLNYCLKYVSP

-274 SIIGWMFF
+274 SLIGWMFF
-282 STGVPG
+282 STGIPG
-288 TWTWIGGPILMIG
+288 LWTWIGGPILMLG

-310 LTNQTSLDNMKELVE
+310 LTNQTSLDNHTPVE
-325 AE
+325 VE

>member
-1 VTIMRGGSVPAHVW
+1 MRSGTVPAHVW
-15 LVLGVAICGVSSA
+15 LVLSVAICGVSSA
-28 GAIFTHVDEIP
+28 GAIFTHVDDIP

-48 QLTALILAPF
+48 QLTALILAPL
-58 ALWQVNTLQPDVK
+58 ALWQFNQIDSK
-71 SKLYELS
+71 IQSKLFDVS
-78 TVKIILASG
+78 TAKIIVASG

-125 FFVRRPNR
+125 VFIRRPNR
-133 LELLG
+133 LELVG
-138 GIAAFAGAAISM
+138 GIAAFTGAAISM
-150 LDTGDV
+150 LDAGDV
-156 QGDRSVTVFG
+156 QGDRSVTFFG

-179 YFVCGRILREW
+179 YIVCGRILREW
-190 MPLFLYAFQV
+190 MPLFLYAFPV
-200 TLIGGLLLIPA
+200 TLIGGLLLVPA
-211 SWILESEFSNFGAFG
+211 SYLLESDYSEFGAFG
-226 YFGHETLLW
+226 YIGHETLVW

-248 TGINYCLKHVSP
+248 TGLNYCLKYVSP

-274 SIIGWMFF
+274 SLIGWMFF
-282 STGVPG
+282 STGIPG
-288 TWTWIGGPILMIG
+288 MWTWIGGPILMLG

-310 LTNQTSLDNMKELVE
+310 LTNQTLLDNKGAREEVE
-325 AE
+325 

>member
-1 VTIMRGGSVPAHVW
+1 MQSGSIPAHVW

-28 GAIFTHVDEIP
+28 GAIFTHVDDIP

-48 QLTALILAPF
+48 QLTALILAPL
-58 ALWQVNTLQPDVK
+58 ALWQFNSIDVETK
-71 SKLYELS
+71 SKLFEMS
-78 TVKIILASG
+78 TGKIILASG
-87 IFLAL
+87 AFLAL

-125 FFVRRPNR
+125 LFVRKPNGM
-133 LELLG
+133 ELIG

-150 LDTGDV
+150 LDAGDV
-156 QGDRSVTVFG
+156 QGDRSVTFFG

-179 YFVCGRILREW
+179 YIVCGRILREW
-190 MPLFLYAFQV
+190 MPLFIYAFPV
-200 TLIGGLLLIPA
+200 TLLGGLLLLPA
-211 SWILESEFSNFGAFG
+211 SMLLEADYSQYGAFG
-226 YFGHETLLW
+226 YIGHETLVW

-248 TGINYCLKHVSP
+248 TGLNYCLKYVSP

-274 SIIGWMFF
+274 SIIGWIFF

-288 TWTWIGGPILMIG
+288 MWTWIGGPILMLG
-301 IISIVYGEH
+301 IISILYGEH
-310 LTNQTSLDNMKELVE
+310 ITNQTLVDNKATLE